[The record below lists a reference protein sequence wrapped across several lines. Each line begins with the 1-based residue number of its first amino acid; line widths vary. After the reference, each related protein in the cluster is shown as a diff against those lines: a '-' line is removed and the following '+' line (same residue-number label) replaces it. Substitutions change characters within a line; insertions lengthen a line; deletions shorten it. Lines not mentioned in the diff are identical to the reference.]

1 MCLAVI
7 VFLVLGCTP
16 VSTAPSA
23 TPSASTDAAIW
34 ASLAARPLNLPVVP
48 PGQACP
54 RAMGATVNPNV
65 GLALGT
71 GPLYPAGARAD
82 GTIPFGGSPVGG
94 WYFAKVLWVASPSY
108 TGHALIRGHQIDGP
122 NDLRFENGSDPP
134 RELRFDGNPLGDG
147 WRHQPSYT
155 RVLAPGCY
163 AYQVDGIGLSSVI
176 VFEAT
181 LEKSGG

>member
-1 MCLAVI
+1 M
-7 VFLVLGCTP
+7 
-16 VSTAPSA
+16 
-23 TPSASTDAAIW
+23 ASTDAAIW
-34 ASLAARPLNLPVVP
+34 ASLAARPLNLPVLA

-54 RAMGATVNPNV
+54 RATGATVNPNV
-65 GLALGT
+65 GLALGS

-82 GTIPFGGSPVGG
+82 GTIPFGGSPEGG

-122 NDLRFENGSDPP
+122 NEVRFENGSDPP
-134 RELRFDGNPLGDG
+134 LELRFDGNPLGDG

-155 RVLAPGCY
+155 RVRAPGCY
-163 AYQVDGIGLSSVI
+163 AYQVDGIGVSSVI

-181 LEKSGG
+181 LEN